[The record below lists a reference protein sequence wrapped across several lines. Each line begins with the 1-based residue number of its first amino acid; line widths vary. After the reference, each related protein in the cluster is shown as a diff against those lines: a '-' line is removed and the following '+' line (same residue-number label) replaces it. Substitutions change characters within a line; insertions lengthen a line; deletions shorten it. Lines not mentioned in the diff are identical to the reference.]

1 MVGSTVLTL
10 LAAGGGALVLTLCL
24 TPVFRLIAVWVG
36 LVDHPD
42 GRRKLQRVGV
52 PKAGGPAVLTATL
65 VVMTVAAFLR
75 PGLADF
81 LATDSRFWSLFAAA
95 SFIGLVGL
103 IDDIRGLR
111 GREKLLGQL
120 IAVGILVFA
129 GGLNVDSVHLFGE
142 EFDLGVLGLVFTAF
156 WMLGCINA
164 LNLIDGMDGLLAV
177 VAIVVCLTL
186 AVIGALSGK
195 WLVSVV
201 AATLAGS
208 LVGFLAFNLPP
219 AKVYLGDCGS
229 MVIGLVIGAVSLESA
244 LKGPAMT
251 TLIVPA
257 ALLVIPILDTGAA
270 IMRRVLTGRSIFTT
284 DRGHLHHCLLRRGMS
299 RGGILFLVG
308 CLGLISAGAAVLSQI
323 FRTDLFAL
331 LGAMTVVTALLV
343 TRLFGTAELRLFVE
357 RGRAVLAAVQHGRTA
372 DRSHNLEVHLQGT
385 AGWNEIWLRLTE
397 AAVGLRLQT
406 LRLDVNLPAIHEGY
420 HARWQRFGGEKED
433 QLWRA
438 EIPLFMGE
446 QVIGRLTAA
455 GCRDG
460 GSAWMKLARLATI
473 VDQAEQDASVLAVGA
488 RFPRIAPV
496 AMQSIA

>member
-1 MVGSTVLTL
+1 MLGSTVLTL
-10 LAAGGGALVLTLCL
+10 LAAGGAALLLTLCL
-24 TPVFRLIAVWVG
+24 TPAFRIVAIWVG
-36 LVDHPD
+36 LVDRPD
-42 GRRKLQRVGV
+42 GRRKLQLVAI

-81 LATDSRFWSLFAAA
+81 LSSDSRFWSLFAAA

-103 IDDIRGLR
+103 VDDIRGLR
-111 GREKLLGQL
+111 GREKMFGQL
-120 IAVGILVFA
+120 IAVGILVFF
-129 GGLNVDSVHLFGE
+129 GGLQVDTVHLFGT
-142 EFDLGVLGLVFTAF
+142 EFDLGVLGLAFTAF
-156 WMLGCINA
+156 WMLGCMNA
-164 LNLIDGMDGLLAV
+164 LNLIDGMDGLLGV
-177 VAIVVCLTL
+177 VATVVCLTL

-195 WLVSVV
+195 WLVSVT

-208 LVGFLAFNLPP
+208 LIGFLAFNLPP

-229 MVIGLVIGAVSLESA
+229 MVIGLVVGAVSLESS
-244 LKGPAMT
+244 LKGPTMF

-257 ALLVIPILDTGAA
+257 ALLVIPILDTAAA
-270 IMRRVLTGRSIFTT
+270 ITRRVLTGRSIYTT

-299 RGGILFLVG
+299 RGSILLLVG
-308 CLGLISAGAAVLSQI
+308 GLGLVSAGGAIMSHI
-323 FRTDLFAL
+323 FKTDLFAL
-331 LGAMTVVTALLV
+331 LGALAVVTTLLV
-343 TRLFGTAELRLFVE
+343 TRRFGTAELRLMVE
-357 RGRAVLAAVQHGRTA
+357 RGRAILAAVHHGRTA

-385 AGWNEIWLRLTE
+385 AGWNEIWLRLTD
-397 AAVGLRLQT
+397 AADDLRLQT
-406 LRLDVNLPAIHEGY
+406 LKLDVNLPAIHEGY

-446 QVIGRLTAA
+446 QVIGRLTAS

-460 GSAWMKLARLATI
+460 GSAWIKLSRLATI
-473 VDQAEQDASVLAVGA
+473 VDQAEQDASALAIGA
-488 RFPRIAPV
+488 RFVRVAPA